1 MQSELI
7 PDPLWIGQSPQLAVA
22 TYPRRAHHQWI
33 WDQASLDEN
42 LVFVEG
48 AMTLGN

>member
-1 MQSELI
+1 MEVLGSDPWSKDNFNSDIKAEELTS
-7 PDPLWIGQSPQLAVA
+7 L
-22 TYPRRAHHQWI
+22 WI